1 MKLEALYNA
10 VIVKPVDSE
19 ETTYG
24 SIIVPDMGNELNKS
38 AEVVS
43 VGDGYYAN
51 TGTFITTT
59 LSPGDLVVL
68 PTMGFTRFEFD
79 GDEYWVGKENEIL
92 ARLGNRATITEI
104 LEQTEVTEEEKQILE
119 NHE

>member
-24 SIIVPDMGNELNKS
+24 SIIVPDMGSELNK
-38 AEVVS
+38 
-43 VGDGYYAN
+43 YYSN
-51 TGTFITTT
+51 TGTFIPTN
-59 LSPGDLVVL
+59 LKIGDLVVL
-68 PTMGFTRFEFD
+68 PTMGFTRFEYE
-79 GDEYWVGKENEIL
+79 GDEYWVGKENEVL
-92 ARLGNRATITEI
+92 ARLGNTATISEI
-104 LEQTEVTEEEKQILE
+104 LKETEVTEEEKQILE

>member
-43 VGDGYYAN
+43 VGEGYYSN
-51 TGTFITTT
+51 TGAFIPTN
-59 LSPGDLVVL
+59 LKPGDLVVL
-68 PTMGFTRFEFD
+68 PTQGFTRFEFK
-79 GDEYWVGKENEIL
+79 GEEFYIGPENQVL
-92 ARLGNRATITEI
+92 AVINES
-104 LEQTEVTEEEKQILE
+104 KP
-119 NHE
+119 NHSELPF

>member
-10 VIVKPVDSE
+10 VIVKPVDQD

-38 AEVVS
+38 AEVIS
-43 VGDGYYAN
+43 VGEGYYSN
-51 TGTFITTT
+51 TGSFIPTT
-59 LSPGDLVVL
+59 LKTGDLVVL
-68 PTMGFTRFEFD
+68 PTMGFTRFEYE
-79 GDEYWVGKENEIL
+79 GDEYWVGKENEVL
-92 ARLGNRATITEI
+92 ARLGNNTSIPEI
-104 LEQTEVTEEEKQILE
+104 LEETEVTEEEKQILK